1 MKKTLS
7 LAVIAVTSAMAL
19 STSAM
24 AGDAANGEKI
34 FKKKCKTC
42 HVVEAGKKPKAT
54 GPNLAGFLTRPSGTS
69 DYKHSKKLA
78 AAGITWDEENLDQWL
93 KNPKKMVK
101 GTRMTFKLKKEKD
114 RQDVIAYLMTIGS

>member
-1 MKKTLS
+1 MKKTISLS
-7 LAVIAVTSAMAL
+7 VFAVASALVL
-19 STSAM
+19 SASAM

-78 AAGITWDEENLDQWL
+78 AAAITWNEETLDQWL
-93 KNPKKMVK
+93 QNPRKMVK
-101 GTRMTFKLKKEKD
+101 GSRMSFKLKKEKD